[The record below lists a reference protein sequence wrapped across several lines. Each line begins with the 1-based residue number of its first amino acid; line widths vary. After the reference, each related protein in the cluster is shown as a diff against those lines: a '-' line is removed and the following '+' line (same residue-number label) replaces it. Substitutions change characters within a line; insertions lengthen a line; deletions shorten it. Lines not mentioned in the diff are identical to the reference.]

1 MKLKALAAVAVLAIS
16 GPAMATLSCTS
27 STTIGPMGPPDISY
41 AQMNNSFWSAV
52 GTFADC
58 YAFSVDAWTDT
69 FGGVVSWDTS
79 RNYIDISVG
88 SVSLYSN
95 GTLIGSDSSPEDFT
109 FNSLDAGSYQM
120 VVSGS
125 VTNTS
130 TSGQHFPSPVGYS
143 GGFSTIAAAVPEPE
157 SYAMMLAG
165 FLSVGAVALRRK
177 KA

>member
-1 MKLKALAAVAVLAIS
+1 MKFKALAAVAVLAIS
-16 GPAMATLSCTS
+16 GPAMAALSCTS
-27 STTIGPMGPPDISY
+27 TTNIGPMGPPDISY
-41 AQMNNSFWSAV
+41 AQMNNNFWSAV

-58 YAFSVDAWTDT
+58 YSFSVDAWTDT

-79 RNYIDISVG
+79 RNFIDISVA

-95 GTLIGSDSSPEDFT
+95 GNMIGSDATPEDFA
-109 FNSLDAGSYQM
+109 FNSLEAGSYQV

-125 VTNTS
+125 VTNTAS
-130 TSGQHFPSPVGYS
+130 PGLHFPSPVGYS

-165 FLSVGAVALRRK
+165 FLSVGGVALRRK